1 MNKLKLNDLIKKLK
15 ANFMKNSFLALLMLL
30 TVTWSYAQEQTYSF
44 TLEEAINFAI
54 ENNYG
59 AINADRDLLDAQKQK
74 WETIATGLP
83 QISGAVSY
91 QNQLKQPV
99 SLLPGELA
107 GQEPGTFIPI
117 VFSQPQTASAT
128 ATLKQQIFDG
138 SYIVGIQATKAFIAY
153 SDNNKEKTELDVRKS
168 VVEAYGNVLLSQES
182 ITILEKNKANLEK
195 NLFETQKLFENGL
208 GDEESVEQLQIT
220 LSSVENQLKN
230 SLRLQ
235 SITLQMLNLIMG
247 LDIDAPTQLKENLS
261 DLAQAQIRLDLLDED
276 LVMDNNIDF
285 KMVDNLNQQRELE
298 LKLQKSLALPTLNA
312 FINYGSTS
320 YSDRF
325 NFLNNEAEWFDSSIL
340 GFDLSIP
347 IFSSLG
353 RSAKTARAKIALEKA
368 RTQKSETEQSIRLQ
382 HQTAKSNYL
391 FSIEQYNTAS
401 ENLALAERIEMKN
414 EIKYSEGLATSFEL
428 RQAQTQLYDA
438 QQEYLQ
444 SMVEV
449 INNKT
454 TLETVLNSKL

>member
-261 DLAQAQIRLDLLDED
+261 DLAQAQIRLDLLNED

>member
-15 ANFMKNSFLALLMLL
+15 DNFMKNSFLALLMLL

-261 DLAQAQIRLDLLDED
+261 DLAQAQIRLDLLNED

>member
-1 MNKLKLNDLIKKLK
+1 MTQSKNIKS
-15 ANFMKNSFLALLMLL
+15 NFMKYIYIALLMLF
-30 TVTWSYAQEQTYSF
+30 TVTGTYAQEQSHSF
-44 TLEEAINFAI
+44 TLEEAIAFAL
-54 ENNYG
+54 ENNYS
-59 AINADRDLLDAQKQK
+59 AINADRDLLDAKKQK

-83 QISGAVSY
+83 QIDGAVSY

-117 VFSQPQTASAT
+117 VFGQPQTANAT

-138 SYIVGIQATKAFIAY
+138 SYIVGVQAAKTFIAY
-153 SDNNKEKTELDVRKS
+153 SNNNKEKTELQVRKS

-182 ITILEKNKANLEK
+182 VAILEKNKANLEK

-220 LSSVENQLKN
+220 LSSVDNQLKN
-230 SLRLQ
+230 SLRLE
-235 SITLQMLNLIMG
+235 SITLQMLNLLMG
-247 LDIDAPTQLKENLS
+247 LDIEAPTKLKENLS
-261 DLAQAQIRLDLLDED
+261 DLAQAQIRLDLLEED
-276 LVMDNNIDF
+276 LVLDNNIDF
-285 KMVDNLNQQRELE
+285 KIINNLNQQRELE

-312 FINYGSTS
+312 FVNYGSTS
-320 YSDRF
+320 YSDKF
-325 NFLNNEAEWFDSSIL
+325 NFLSNDTQWFDSSVL
-340 GFDLSIP
+340 GLDLHIP

-368 RTQKSETEQSIRLQ
+368 KTQMSETEQNIRLQ
-382 HQTAKSNYL
+382 HKTAKSNYL
-391 FSIEQYNTAS
+391 FSIEEYNTAS
-401 ENLALAERIEMKN
+401 DNLALAERIEHKN
-414 EIKYSEGLATSFEL
+414 EVKYTEGLASSFEL
-428 RQAQTQLYDA
+428 RQAQTQLYNA

-444 SMVEV
+444 SMVQV

-454 TLETVLNSKL
+454 ELETVLNR

>member
-1 MNKLKLNDLIKKLK
+1 MR
-15 ANFMKNSFLALLMLL
+15 NSFLALLMLF
-30 TVTWSYAQEQTYSF
+30 TTTWSYAQEQTYSF
-44 TLEEAINFAI
+44 TLEEAINYAL

-83 QISGAVSY
+83 QIDGAVSY

-107 GQEPGTFIPI
+107 GGEPGTFIPI
-117 VFSQPQTASAT
+117 VFGQPQTASAT

-138 SYIVGIQATKAFIAY
+138 SYLVGIQAAKTFIAY
-153 SDNNKEKTELDVRKS
+153 SNNNKEKTELEIRKS
-168 VVEAYGNVLLSQES
+168 VVESYGNVLLSQES
-182 ITILEKNKANLEK
+182 VAILEKNKINLEK

-220 LSSVENQLKN
+220 LSSVENNLKN
-230 SLRLQ
+230 AIRLK

-247 LDIDAPTQLKENLS
+247 LDVDSPTQLKENLS
-261 DLAQAQIRLDLLDED
+261 DLAQKQISLDLLEED
-276 LVMDNNIDF
+276 MVMDNNIDF
-285 KMVDNLNQQRELE
+285 KIGTNLTQQRELE

-312 FINYGSTS
+312 FVNYGSTS
-320 YSDRF
+320 YSDKF
-325 NFLNNEAEWFDSSIL
+325 NFLSNDTDWFDSSVL
-340 GFDLSIP
+340 GLDLHIP

-368 RTQKSETEQSIRLQ
+368 RTQLSETEQNIRLQ
-382 HQTAKSNYL
+382 HKTAKSNYL
-391 FSIEQYNTAS
+391 FSIEEYNTAQ
-401 ENLALAERIEMKN
+401 ENLALAERIENKN
-414 EIKYSEGLATSFEL
+414 QIKYTEGLASSFEL

-438 QQEYLQ
+438 QQQYLQ
-444 SMVEV
+444 SMVDV
-449 INNKT
+449 INRKT
-454 TLETVLNSKL
+454 ELETILNEN

>member
-1 MNKLKLNDLIKKLK
+1 MNKNRLMNHSKNT
-15 ANFMKNSFLALLMLL
+15 NYNNMKNSLLALFVLF
-30 TVTWSYAQEQTYSF
+30 TATCSYAQEQTYSF
-44 TLEEAINFAI
+44 TLEEAIDFAL
-54 ENNYG
+54 ENNYS
-59 AINADRDLLDAQKQK
+59 AINADRDLLDAKKQK

-83 QISGAVSY
+83 QINGAVSY

-117 VFSQPQTASAT
+117 VFGQPQTASAT

-138 SYIVGIQATKAFIAY
+138 SYLVGIQAAKTFIAY
-153 SDNNKEKTELDVRKS
+153 SGNYKEKTELEVRTA

-182 ITILEKNKANLEK
+182 VAILEKNKANLEK

-220 LSSVENQLKN
+220 LSSIDNQLKN

-235 SITLQMLNLIMG
+235 TITLQMLNLIMG
-247 LDIDAPTQLKENLS
+247 LDIDAPTKLNETLS
-261 DLAQAQIRLDLLDED
+261 DLAQEQIRLNLLEED
-276 LVMDNNIDF
+276 LVIDNNIDF
-285 KMVDNLNQQRELE
+285 KIVTNLNQQRELE

-312 FINYGSTS
+312 FVNYGSTS
-320 YSDRF
+320 YSDKF
-325 NFLNNEAEWFDSSIL
+325 NFFSNDTDWFDSSVL
-340 GFDLSIP
+340 GLDLHIP

-368 RTQKSETEQSIRLQ
+368 RTQLSETEQNIRLQ

-401 ENLALAERIEMKN
+401 ENLALAERIEKKN
-414 EIKYSEGLATSFEL
+414 EIKYAEGLASSFEL
-428 RQAQTQLYDA
+428 RQAQTQLYSA

-449 INNKT
+449 INKKT
-454 TLETVLNSKL
+454 ALETVLNSKL